1 LFRWIN
7 GPQPASVHDIT
18 FLCGDKAGKQNEW
31 KRSSLYFNVPKGVQ
45 LVGYSTYQGQNDK
58 VATTMD
64 GHSAET
70 KRLFARIKSM
80 NKTCNGRLKN
90 FKVVRESFRHG
101 SDTNDKLKKIKL
113 AFEAAA
119 VLVQYDIENGH
130 PLFEV

>member
-1 LFRWIN
+1 M
-7 GPQPASVHDIT
+7 T
-18 FLCGDKAGKQNEW
+18 FLRGGKAGKKNEW
-31 KRSSLYFNVPKGVQ
+31 NKNSLYFNVPDGVK
-45 LVGYSTYQGQNDK
+45 LVGDSAYKGQTDK
-58 VATTMD
+58 VTTTMD

-80 NKTCNGRLKN
+80 NETCNGRFKN

-101 SDTNDKLKKIKL
+101 SGTNDKLKKIKL

-119 VLVQYDIENGH
+119 VLVEYDIENGH